1 MAHFPDH
8 RIRSLRG
15 GPPPGSPY
23 EIGRKRCSGRRS
35 QCIMKSAPLQKI
47 EAGCCSLRYSVMERT
62 SSRAGGA
69 PAEVQRLSR
78 RNVTP
83 TTRAL
88 LQWADSSRARSVW
101 ASLSELVALSRI
113 PALMPVSSSGFVRGA
128 ASNGYSYRARQLQ
141 FFNRTALALSGTRT
155 GYFRLS
161 SSRQCH
167 WPSARFS

>member
-1 MAHFPDH
+1 
-8 RIRSLRG
+8 
-15 GPPPGSPY
+15 
-23 EIGRKRCSGRRS
+23 
-35 QCIMKSAPLQKI
+35 MKSAPLQKI

-113 PALMPVSSSGFVRGA
+113 PALMPVSSF
-128 ASNGYSYRARQLQ
+128 
-141 FFNRTALALSGTRT
+141 T
-155 GYFRLS
+155 RLS
-161 SSRQCH
+161 
-167 WPSARFS
+167 